1 MMAILERLDFGDNQL
16 LAFLAGGSLIHPLIV
31 LTTAHNLQNAS
42 ADLLVRG
49 GEWNTQSVDEMLP
62 HVERDVLSVSYH
74 NQFVRKNLQ
83 NDIALAFLKKPFE
96 IAPHINTICLP
107 ELNQPSSASNCIA
120 TGWGKKKFGSR
131 EQYQVF
137 LKKVE
142 LPIVPRD
149 TCQEQLRLTRL
160 GEDFELHDGFLCAGG
175 VDGVDTCTGD
185 GGKSIRTSFCIF
197 VISNLFLISR
207 ISVNLSHSWPKGL
220 LLPSGNSRWWA
231 WLRRERCSSFLRRCC
246 KVQDLDCA
254 ASKCKKNY
262 CGQYRYAKCL

>member
-1 MMAILERLDFGDNQL
+1 MMAILERLDFGDNQI

-62 HVERDVLSVSYH
+62 HVERDVISVSYH
-74 NQFVRKNLQ
+74 NQYVRKNLQ
-83 NDIALAFLKKPFE
+83 NDIALAFLKKPFK
-96 IAPHINTICLP
+96 IAPHINIICLP
-107 ELNQPSSASNCIA
+107 ELNQPSSSSNCIA
-120 TGWGKKKFGSR
+120 TGWGKKKFGSK

-149 TCQEQLRLTRL
+149 TCQEQLRMTRL

-185 GGKSIRTSFCIF
+185 GGKSIWTSFCIF
-197 VISNLFLISR
+197 VISNLFRIGSPLICPIAGRKGYYYQAGIVVGGIGCGEKDVPAFYVDVAKYKTWIVQQAIAKR
-207 ISVNLSHSWPKGL
+207 IIVGDIDMRNVF
-220 LLPSGNSRWWA
+220 
-231 WLRRERCSSFLRRCC
+231 E
-246 KVQDLDCA
+246 
-254 ASKCKKNY
+254 
-262 CGQYRYAKCL
+262 